1 MNRKAYNQFVKVA
14 RQPNHNGK
22 YFQKIVKEDEKLF
35 ENTLNKIQEPV
46 VRKETINER
55 TQRLV
60 YQYDSPAGMKKP
72 AHMDNPNIIDEEN
85 WAQRPKKYSNDD
97 RSTYPSDRDQRQKLD
112 GWDAILKTSKGSK
125 EDMKQIR
132 ETLNRAYK
140 TDPSSLTKTEL
151 KIIGRGKQP
160 EPLKIDTSGIDQ
172 YLQIRKEAEQVLKN
186 TLNKIQEPVVRKET
200 INERTQRLVYQY
212 DSPAGMKKPA
222 HMDNPNIID
231 EENWAQRPKKYSND
245 DRSTYPSDR
254 DQRQKLDGWD
264 AILKT
269 SKGSKEDMK
278 QIRETLNRAYKT
290 DPSSLT
296 KTELKIIGRGKQPE
310 PLKIDTSGID
320 QYLQIRKEAEQV
332 LKNQNNFVPKPRR
345 EFGGGLTRDFT
356 NQKII
361 EAEVLYGPE
370 KDKSR

>member
-22 YFQKIVKEDEKLF
+22 YFQKIVKEDEKIVKEDEKLF
-35 ENTLNKIQEPV
+35 E
-46 VRKETINER
+46 
-55 TQRLV
+55 
-60 YQYDSPAGMKKP
+60 
-72 AHMDNPNIIDEEN
+72 
-85 WAQRPKKYSNDD
+85 
-97 RSTYPSDRDQRQKLD
+97 
-112 GWDAILKTSKGSK
+112 
-125 EDMKQIR
+125 
-132 ETLNRAYK
+132 
-140 TDPSSLTKTEL
+140 
-151 KIIGRGKQP
+151 
-160 EPLKIDTSGIDQ
+160 
-172 YLQIRKEAEQVLKN
+172 N

>member
-35 ENTLNKIQEPV
+35 QNTLNKIQEPV
-46 VRKETINER
+46 VRKET
-55 TQRLV
+55 L
-60 YQYDSPAGMKKP
+60 
-72 AHMDNPNIIDEEN
+72 
-85 WAQRPKKYSNDD
+85 
-97 RSTYPSDRDQRQKLD
+97 
-112 GWDAILKTSKGSK
+112 
-125 EDMKQIR
+125 
-132 ETLNRAYK
+132 
-140 TDPSSLTKTEL
+140 
-151 KIIGRGKQP
+151 
-160 EPLKIDTSGIDQ
+160 
-172 YLQIRKEAEQVLKN
+172 
-186 TLNKIQEPVVRKET
+186 
-200 INERTQRLVYQY
+200 NERTQRLVYQY

>member
-46 VRKETINER
+46 VRKET
-55 TQRLV
+55 L
-60 YQYDSPAGMKKP
+60 
-72 AHMDNPNIIDEEN
+72 
-85 WAQRPKKYSNDD
+85 
-97 RSTYPSDRDQRQKLD
+97 
-112 GWDAILKTSKGSK
+112 
-125 EDMKQIR
+125 
-132 ETLNRAYK
+132 
-140 TDPSSLTKTEL
+140 
-151 KIIGRGKQP
+151 
-160 EPLKIDTSGIDQ
+160 
-172 YLQIRKEAEQVLKN
+172 
-186 TLNKIQEPVVRKET
+186 
-200 INERTQRLVYQY
+200 NERTQRLVYQY

-332 LKNQNNFVPKPRR
+332 LKNQNNFVPKPRK

>member
-97 RSTYPSDRDQRQKLD
+97 RSTYPSDRDQRQRISS
-112 GWDAILKTSKGSK
+112 WDAILQSAKGNK
-125 EDMKQIR
+125 EEMKQVR
-132 ETLNRAYK
+132 DTLNRAYK
-140 TDPSSLTKTEL
+140 TMPSSLSQTEL
-151 KIIGRGKQP
+151 KIIGRDKKP
-160 EPLKIDTSGIDQ
+160 EP
-172 YLQIRKEAEQVLKN
+172 V
-186 TLNKIQEPVVRKET
+186 
-200 INERTQRLVYQY
+200 
-212 DSPAGMKKPA
+212 
-222 HMDNPNIID
+222 
-231 EENWAQRPKKYSND
+231 
-245 DRSTYPSDR
+245 
-254 DQRQKLDGWD
+254 
-264 AILKT
+264 
-269 SKGSKEDMK
+269 
-278 QIRETLNRAYKT
+278 
-290 DPSSLT
+290 
-296 KTELKIIGRGKQPE
+296 
-310 PLKIDTSGID
+310 KIDTSGID

>member
-35 ENTLNKIQEPV
+35 Q
-46 VRKETINER
+46 
-55 TQRLV
+55 
-60 YQYDSPAGMKKP
+60 
-72 AHMDNPNIIDEEN
+72 
-85 WAQRPKKYSNDD
+85 
-97 RSTYPSDRDQRQKLD
+97 
-112 GWDAILKTSKGSK
+112 
-125 EDMKQIR
+125 
-132 ETLNRAYK
+132 
-140 TDPSSLTKTEL
+140 
-151 KIIGRGKQP
+151 
-160 EPLKIDTSGIDQ
+160 
-172 YLQIRKEAEQVLKN
+172 N

-332 LKNQNNFVPKPRR
+332 LKNQNNFVPKPRK